1 MNADE
6 QLVRMANDIGNFFR
20 SQPNREDAIAGIANH
35 IKSFWTRRMREKIV
49 PYVEDDGNELDE
61 LPRQA
66 LRRLMQQATPK
77 PNQPV
82 GGDAG

>member
-1 MNADE
+1 
-6 QLVRMANDIGNFFR
+6 
-20 SQPNREDAIAGIANH
+20 
-35 IKSFWTRRMREKIV
+35 
-49 PYVEDDGNELDE
+49 VEDDGNELDE